1 MEIKPFR
8 GFRPRKDVAKDFVA
22 KPYDVIS
29 FLEAKETIRNNPIS
43 FLRVTRIEAEIHE
56 IEMDPTPEDME
67 KARKNLEDFIEKGI
81 LVQEE
86 KEAFYIYRQK
96 MGDHVQTGLVAL
108 FPVEEYKKGRI
119 KRHELTRKKKEEER
133 VQHIL
138 RTKAHTG
145 QVFLFYRSLNDLDE
159 KLKRLSESLEPLYR
173 IVDDLDVVHEFFVVL
188 DDEEIRKIKKLFDE
202 IDELYIADGHHRA
215 AAAVR
220 VSDIL
225 DAEIGKGPHNYF
237 MATVFPHNQL
247 RIFDYNRVVRTHY
260 KPAELLEKVK
270 EKFEVYRSYVLPA
283 RPSKEHE
290 ITMYTGD
297 KKWYT
302 LTPKKIPKDTVE
314 SLDVNILQKELLEP
328 VFGISNPRE
337 DDRIDFIG
345 GIKGLCELE
354 RIVDRG
360 EFDVA
365 FALYPVN
372 IETLMRVSDEGK
384 TMPPKSTWFEPKLL
398 SGLVVHVF
406 G

>member
-8 GFRPRKDVAKDFVA
+8 GYRPREDIVEKFVA
-22 KPYDVIS
+22 KPYDVVS
-29 FLEAKETIRNNPIS
+29 FLEAKETIKNNPLS
-43 FLRVTRIEAEIHE
+43 FLRVTRVEAETHE

-67 KARKNLEDFIEKGI
+67 KARKNLEDFIERGI
-81 LVQEE
+81 LIQEE
-86 KEAFYIYRQK
+86 DDVLYIYRQK

-133 VQHIL
+133 VLHIL
-138 RTKAHTG
+138 KARAHTG
-145 QVFLFYRSLNDLDE
+145 QVFLFYESMETLDRKLMRLADSL
-159 KLKRLSESLEPLYR
+159 KPVYKV
-173 IVDDLDVVHEFFVVL
+173 IDDLDVVHEFFVVS
-188 DDEEIRKIKKLFDE
+188 DEKEIEEIKDLFKNIE
-202 IDELYIADGHHRA
+202 KLYIADGHHRA
-215 AAAVR
+215 AAAAR

-225 DAEIGKGPHNYF
+225 DREIGKGPHNYF

-247 RIFDYNRVVRTHY
+247 RIFDYIRVIRSHFTVE
-260 KPAELLEKVK
+260 KLLEKVS
-270 EKFEVYRSYVLPA
+270 EKFDVYRSYVVPA
-283 RPSKEHE
+283 RPSREHE
-290 ITMYTGD
+290 ITMYTGSG
-297 KKWYT
+297 KWYV
-302 LTPKKIPKDTVE
+302 LIPKKIPEDIVE
-314 SLDVNILQKELLEP
+314 SLDVNILQRELLEP
-328 VFGISNPRE
+328 IFGISNPRE

-354 RIVDRG
+354 RIVDKG

-398 SGLVVHVF
+398 SGFVVHVF